1 MLDNLRKTT
10 ASAKLFS
17 CGVIGSVGGSS
28 GPKLQ
33 FCEHSIPRHKK
44 MYRTIKPDRQ
54 DEENVRSKSLLQYLQ
69 IISAYNREGN
79 SDSCQLT

>member
-28 GPKLQ
+28 GPKL
-33 FCEHSIPRHKK
+33 CEHSIPRHKK
-44 MYRTIKPDRQ
+44 MYRTIQPDRQ
-54 DEENVRSKSLLQYLQ
+54 DEENVRSKSLVQHLQ
-69 IISAYNREGN
+69 IISAYNRKGN
-79 SDSCQLT
+79 PDSCHLT